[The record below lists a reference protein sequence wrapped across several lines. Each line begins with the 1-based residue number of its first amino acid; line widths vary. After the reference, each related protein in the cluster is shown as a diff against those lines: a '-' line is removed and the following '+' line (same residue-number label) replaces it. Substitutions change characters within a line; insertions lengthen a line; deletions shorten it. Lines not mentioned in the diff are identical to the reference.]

1 LNILLKQ
8 AGYQLNEEL
17 KIWTRPDYTSI
28 NYSDGD
34 STELRIKFLIDQA
47 SDVSVFS
54 DELRRSCTDW
64 PSLYYLSSAR
74 SNLLRVFDA
83 DLAGDILEIGAGC
96 GAITRYLG
104 EQGGQVLA
112 LEGSTRRASIARART
127 RDLENVSVLAESFE
141 NFSVDKKFDVITL
154 IGVFEYANLFVSGDN
169 PGSQMLQ
176 KVRSLLKPDGLLI
189 LAIENQLGL
198 KYFAGAPE
206 DHVASPMYGIEGRY
220 NSSTPQTYGK
230 KALTSLLSDAG
241 FTSSEFFAPFPDYKL
256 PVSIVTEEGFKEP
269 GFDASAFAW
278 QSVKRDPQLPQFC
291 TFSLELSWPQIFKN
305 GLGMDMSNSFLVGA
319 SPVSRRTLDSGTLAF
334 HYSSDRRSAYCKRS
348 EFKKDSQNTISVH
361 YKKLAKSD
369 GLPVVEQPLVKFN
382 LTDAEPY
389 VRGYALSTKLIDAI
403 SVEGWTYARVGDFLK
418 EYVAVLTEISGIPLN
433 ESNQL
438 PGAMIDAVPQ
448 NIVVDKDGKPE
459 LIDKEWSLNATFRL
473 EFLLFR
479 TLVQL
484 LGSISRFNQ
493 GAEPGPLTKKGFVF
507 AACEAAGYPIDN
519 EDVKEFLLLESSI
532 QSEINGRTPN
542 EFLNWGENQLII
554 EDNLFSAF
562 NKSQASLASSQA
574 SYASSQALYAS
585 TTVALSA
592 AEEEIEDLTAKLAAS
607 QSAYNE
613 IINSNSWFVTKPIRF
628 LIRSMRN
635 AKGVFR
641 NNFELSKR
649 AVTAY
654 LRGQE
659 SRSVSVSDDYVVEA
673 PIERVRSVSVILPIY
688 KDVEMTKRCI
698 LAAMPGVTSFADSK
712 LIAINDAS
720 PDAGMQEMLLELQ
733 QQWPNV
739 LTVLENE
746 VNLGFVKTV
755 NRGMRLASQDDVVFL
770 NSDVIVPADWLVR
783 LTAEAYICEKI
794 GTVTPFSNNATICSF
809 PAFLFENELA
819 FGLSVEQI
827 DAFFSAPRLP
837 NVKAPTGVGFC
848 MYVRRDCLEVIG
860 LLNEEKFGRGYGE
873 ENDLCQRA
881 LKAGWLNIITPN
893 LYAFHEGGVS
903 FSSSKQALTEHAYKA
918 IAELHPDYHL
928 DIQQFIS
935 ADPLKS
941 VRVKRL
947 GQLISS
953 LDRPKILHISH
964 EAGGGV
970 QQHLDELA
978 ESIESSAYCLFLAP
992 RRGIGAVALRMG
1004 AFPCADELVFRLPE
1018 EHCLLVAFLKGCGV
1032 NFVHFH
1038 HSLGLNPELFELPA
1052 QLGAE
1057 YALTV
1062 HDYYWLCGNPTLTNE
1077 QGVYPGQYTDDI
1089 VNPDFLL
1096 ADGNSPVSWRSQL
1109 RGFIE
1114 GAKVIIFP
1122 SQYTLSIYKQHY
1134 ELPNPVVA
1142 AHVEQKRTID
1152 TPVCALP
1159 QRLRYNIG
1167 VIGALGKEKGADYL
1181 EQMAEKAAAA
1191 NSPFNFMLIGFGYR
1205 ALKGVVSTGRYD
1217 SAQLSSL
1224 IVDNGFDIILFPSQC
1239 PETYSYTLSYALEAG
1254 LPIIAPDIGAFPERL
1269 SGRENTLLYSYG
1281 IEPAVLLAEISLF
1294 VKKLAAGERV
1304 SAPLYANSL
1313 LDEAFYTSTY
1323 VAIYGSNFR
1332 AEIPHKDAVFELPE
1346 FNASSTAPD
1355 APLRTK
1361 EIALLALWT
1370 LYRNPR
1376 IELLSKAVPYR
1387 VRQKIKRMLTKR
1399 PLHEI
1404 VDIHKR

>member
-1 LNILLKQ
+1 MNILLKQ

-17 KIWTRPDYTSI
+17 KIWSRPDYTSI

-54 DELRRSCTDW
+54 DELRKSCTDW

-83 DLAGDILEIGAGC
+83 DLSGDILEIGAGC

-141 NFSVDKKFDVITL
+141 NFSVNKKFDVITL

-206 DHVASPMYGIEGRY
+206 DHVASPMYGVEGRY

-278 QSVKRDPQLPQFC
+278 QSVKRDPQLPEFC
-291 TFSLELSWPQIFKN
+291 TFSLELAWPQIFKN
-305 GLGMDMSNSFLVGA
+305 GLGMDMSNSFLIGA
-319 SPVSRRTLDSGTLAF
+319 SPVFRKTLDNETLAF
-334 HYSSDRRSAYCKRS
+334 HYSSDRRAAYCKRS
-348 EFKKDSQNTISVH
+348 EFKRDSQNTINVH

-369 GLPVVEQPLVKFN
+369 GLSTAEKPIVEFN
-382 LTDAEPY
+382 LTEIEPY
-389 VRGYALSTKLIDAI
+389 VNGYVLSTKLIDIINA
-403 SVEGWTYARVGDFLK
+403 EGWTYACVGEFLK
-418 EYVAVLTEISGIPLN
+418 KYVAILTEISGIP
-433 ESNQL
+433 SNDLDQL

-448 NIVVDKDGKPE
+448 NIVVDKNGNPE
-459 LIDKEWSLNATFRL
+459 LIDKEWSLTTTFRL

-493 GAEPGPLTKKGFVF
+493 GTQPGPLTKKGFVF
-507 AACEAAGYPIDN
+507 AACEAAGYPIDD
-519 EDVKEFLLLESSI
+519 EDVREFLLLESSI
-532 QSEINGRTPN
+532 QNAINGRIPS
-542 EFLNWGENQLII
+542 EFLTWGEEQNIV

-562 NKSQASLASSQA
+562 NKSQASLASSLE
-574 SYASSQALYAS
+574 SLES
-585 TTVALSA
+585 TAAALSTA
-592 AEEEIEDLTAKLAAS
+592 ALEIETLSAKLMAS
-607 QSAYNE
+607 EEAYKG
-613 IINSNSWFVTKPIRF
+613 IINSHSWFITKPFRF
-628 LIRSMRN
+628 LVRSLRN
-635 AKGVFR
+635 GKGVFR
-641 NNFELSKR
+641 SKLELSKQ
-649 AVTAY
+649 AATAY

-659 SRSVSVSDDYVVEA
+659 QRKDASASDDCVVEA
-673 PIERVRSVSVILPIY
+673 PIERIRSISVILPIY

-698 LAAMPGVTSFADSK
+698 LAAMPGITSYADSK

-720 PDAGMQEMLLELQ
+720 PDAGMQDMLLELQ
-733 QQWPNV
+733 QQWPDV

-755 NRGMRLASQDDVVFL
+755 NRGMRHASQDDVVFL

-783 LTAEAYICEKI
+783 LTSEAYIRANI

-809 PAFLFENELA
+809 PAFLFENEAA

-827 DAFFSAPRLP
+827 DTVFSEPRLP
-837 NVKAPTGVGFC
+837 NIKAPTGVGFC
-848 MYVRRDCLEVIG
+848 MYVRRDCLEIIG

-903 FSSSKQALTEHAYKA
+903 FSSSKQALTEHAFKA
-918 IAELHPDYHL
+918 IAELHPEYHL
-928 DIQQFIS
+928 DIQKFIL

-941 VRVKRL
+941 VRVNRL
-947 GQLISS
+947 AQLISS
-953 LDRPKILHISH
+953 LDRPKVLHISH

-978 ESIESSAYCLFLAP
+978 EAIEPNVCCLFLEP
-992 RRGIGAVALRMG
+992 RRGTAAVTLRTG
-1004 AFPCADELVFRLPE
+1004 AFPGADELLFQLPE
-1018 EHCLLVAFLKGCGV
+1018 EHTLLVEFLQGCGV
-1032 NFVHFH
+1032 KFVHFH
-1038 HSLGLNPELFELPA
+1038 HSLGLNAGLFELPA

-1062 HDYYWLCGNPTLTNE
+1062 HDYYWACGNPTLTNE
-1077 QGVYPGQYTDDI
+1077 QGVYPGVYADDI
-1089 VNPDFLL
+1089 SNPDFPLPEGIS
-1096 ADGNSPVSWRSQL
+1096 AMGWRDQL

-1114 GAKVIIFP
+1114 GAKIVIFP
-1122 SQYTLSIYKQHY
+1122 SEYTLSIYKHLY
-1134 ELPNPVVA
+1134 ELRSPVVA
-1142 AHVEQKRTID
+1142 RHVEQKRTID
-1152 TPVCALP
+1152 TVVSTLP
-1159 QRLRYNIG
+1159 KKLRYNMG

-1181 EQMAEKAAAA
+1181 EQIAGVAATVNA
-1191 NSPFNFMLIGFGYR
+1191 PINFRLIGFGYR
-1205 ALKGVVSTGRYD
+1205 EINGVLSTGRYD
-1217 SAQLSSL
+1217 SAELSDL
-1224 IVDNGFDIILFPSQC
+1224 IADNHIDVILFPSQC
-1239 PETYSYTLSYALEAG
+1239 PETYSYTLSYALETG

-1269 SGRENTLLYSYG
+1269 SGRENTLIYQYG
-1281 IEPAVLLAEISLF
+1281 IAPEALIAEISAF
-1294 VKKLAAGERV
+1294 VKKLTAGESV
-1304 SAPLYANSL
+1304 VAPLLANSL
-1313 LDEAFYTSTY
+1313 VDRVFYNSTY
-1323 VAIYGSNFR
+1323 PAICSAGFI
-1332 AEIPHKDAVFELPE
+1332 AEQSRNVIFKLPKFSAPSTSFE
-1346 FNASSTAPD
+1346 
-1355 APLRTK
+1355 APLTTK
-1361 EIALLALWT
+1361 EIILLALWT

-1376 IELLSKAVPYR
+1376 MQRINNAVPYSL
-1387 VRQKIKRMLTKR
+1387 RQKIKKVLTRR

-1404 VDIHKR
+1404 VDIHKS

>member
-1 LNILLKQ
+1 MNILLKQ

-54 DELRRSCTDW
+54 DELRKSCTDW

-230 KALTSLLSDAG
+230 SALTSLLSDAG

-278 QSVKRDPQLPQFC
+278 QSVKRDPQLPVFC
-291 TFSLELSWPQIFKN
+291 TFSLELAWPQIFKN
-305 GLGMDMSNSFLVGA
+305 GLGMDMSNSFLIGA
-319 SPVSRRTLDSGTLAF
+319 SPVSRKTLDSETLAF
-334 HYSSDRRSAYCKRS
+334 HYSSDRRAAYCKRS
-348 EFKKDSQNTISVH
+348 EFKRDSQNTINVH
-361 YKKLAKSD
+361 YKKLAKSN
-369 GLPVVEQPLVKFN
+369 GLPVEEQQVVEFR
-382 LTDAEPY
+382 LTETEPY
-389 VRGYALSTKLIDAI
+389 VNGYTLSTRLIDII
-403 SVEGWTYARVGDFLK
+403 SAEGWTYARIGNFLK
-418 EYVAVLTEISGIPLN
+418 EYVAVLTEVSGSLATG
-433 ESNQL
+433 SNQL
-438 PGAMIDAVPQ
+438 SGAMIDAVPQ
-448 NIVVDKDGKPE
+448 NIVVNKNGNPE
-459 LIDKEWSLNATFRL
+459 LIDKEWSLTTTFRL

-493 GAEPGPLTKKGFVF
+493 SGEPGPLTKKGFVF
-507 AACEAAGYPIDN
+507 SAFEAAGYPIDD

-532 QSEINGRTPN
+532 QSAINGRPPS
-542 EFLNWGENQLII
+542 EFLTWDEDQLII

-562 NKSQASLASSQA
+562 NKSQALLASSR
-574 SYASSQALYAS
+574 AS
-585 TTVALSA
+585 TAVALSA
-592 AEEEIEDLTAKLAAS
+592 AEAEVEALMARLAAS

-613 IINSNSWFVTKPIRF
+613 VINSNSWFVTKPIRF
-628 LIRSMRN
+628 LIRSLRN
-635 AKGVFR
+635 AKGVLR
-641 NNFELSKR
+641 SNFELFKR
-649 AVTAY
+649 ASTAY

-659 SRSVSVSDDYVVEA
+659 SRSISVSDDDVVEA
-673 PIERVRSVSVILPIY
+673 PIERIRSVSVILPIY

-698 LAAMPGVTSFADSK
+698 LAAMPGITSLTNSK
-712 LIAINDAS
+712 LVAINDAS
-720 PDAGMQEMLLELQ
+720 PDAGMQAMLLELQ
-733 QQWPNV
+733 QQWPDV

-755 NRGMRLASQDDVVFL
+755 NRGMRHASQDDVVFL

-783 LTAEAYICEKI
+783 LTAEAYIRENI

-809 PAFLFENELA
+809 PAFLMENESA

-827 DAFFSAPRLP
+827 DTVFSELRLP

-903 FSSSKQALTEHAYKA
+903 FSSSKQALTEHAFKA
-918 IAELHPDYHL
+918 IAELHPEYHL
-928 DIQQFIS
+928 DIQRFIL

-947 GQLISS
+947 ARLISS
-953 LDRPKILHISH
+953 LERPKILHISH

-978 ESIESSAYCLFLAP
+978 EAIEPGACCLFLAP
-992 RRGIGAVALRMG
+992 RRGIGAVALQMG
-1004 AFPCADELVFRLPE
+1004 SFSGADELIFRLPE
-1018 EHCLLVAFLKGCGV
+1018 EHSLLVEFLKGCGV
-1032 NFVHFH
+1032 NFIHFH
-1038 HSLGLNPELFELPA
+1038 HSLGLNPALFELPA
-1052 QLGAE
+1052 QLGVE

-1077 QGVYPGQYTDDI
+1077 QGVYPGQYADDI

-1096 ADGNSPVSWRSQL
+1096 PEGNSPVSWRSQL

-1114 GAKVIIFP
+1114 GAKTIVFP
-1122 SQYTLSIYKQHY
+1122 SQYTLSIYKQYY

-1152 TPVCALP
+1152 TPVRALP
-1159 QRLRYNIG
+1159 QKLRYNVG

-1181 EQMAEKAAAA
+1181 EQIAEKAATV
-1191 NSPFNFMLIGFGYR
+1191 NSPFNFILIGFGYR
-1205 ALKGVVSTGRYD
+1205 ELSGVVSTGRYD

-1281 IEPAVLLAEISLF
+1281 IEPAVLITEVSVF
-1294 VKKLAAGERV
+1294 VEKLAKGEKV
-1304 SAPLYANSL
+1304 SAPLYTNSL
-1313 LDEAFYTSTY
+1313 LDQAFYISTY
-1323 VAIYGSNFR
+1323 AAIYGSNFKV
-1332 AEIPHKDAVFELPE
+1332 ENPHKDAVLELPK

-1361 EIALLALWT
+1361 EIVLLALWT

-1376 IELLSKAVPYR
+1376 IDKLGKAVPYS
-1387 VRQKIKRMLTKR
+1387 VRQKIKRVLTKR